1 MARPLND
8 FSRSLLRLVARRPL
22 TSREIAE
29 QLQVSLRQAVKAC
42 SNLKGAGHV
51 IAVETLRTAD
61 CRRPMY
67 RYALNK
73 ELSM

>member
-1 MARPLND
+1 MARPLSD
-8 FSRSLLRLVARRPL
+8 LSRCLLALLAKRSL

-29 QLQVSLRQAVKAC
+29 QLQVPLRQAVKAC

-51 IAVETLRTAD
+51 VVINTLRAPD

-67 RYALNK
+67 RYAIK
-73 ELSM
+73 QELSM

>member
-1 MARPLND
+1 MARPISE
-8 FSRSLLRLVARRPL
+8 FSSRLLKLVARRPL

-29 QLQVSLRQAVKAC
+29 QLRVPLRQAVKAC

-51 IAVETLRTAD
+51 IAIETLRTAD

-73 ELSM
+73 ELLM

>member
-1 MARPLND
+1 MARPISE
-8 FSRSLLRLVARRPL
+8 FSSRLLKLVARRPL

-29 QLQVSLRQAVKAC
+29 QLHVPLRQAVKAC
-42 SNLKGAGHV
+42 SNLKGAGRV
-51 IAVETLRTAD
+51 IAIETLRTAD

-73 ELSM
+73 ELLM